1 MRKIADSHV
10 HIRFTRDEDIARM
23 LDDIAS
29 VGVTAVNIL
38 SLSYRGV
45 AEDLAALWQK
55 MTRKDLD
62 IRAFGG
68 LHVNDRYMNVPPEVQ
83 VEKLLDLGCDGFK
96 IMYAPALRRF
106 MPEGLDSA
114 KYSKMFSLLE
124 ERGIP
129 TTIHVADPE
138 DFWDEGR
145 QYGDKSFPSK
155 KQLYDE
161 IFRVLDAHPRL
172 RVSFPHFFFLSNF
185 PDEAERVME
194 TYPNVRFDLTPGV
207 EMYYNFDS
215 NIDVWHDFFTKY
227 SDRILFGTDSNTV
240 KSNNFELVELVR
252 RKLCESREIFSQHCY
267 GKDFIVRGLYLDED
281 TVDKICYRNF
291 FDYDG
296 EKKKVDEN
304 KFYEY
309 CEIMKKSIEADPT
322 EPIVIPGEELNLGGK
337 TENSI
342 ALEFLDKRLAGR

>member
-1 MRKIADSHV
+1 MRKIADSHI
-10 HIRFTRDEDIARM
+10 HIRFNRDEDISRM
-23 LDDIAS
+23 IDDITSA
-29 VGVTAVNIL
+29 GVTAANIL
-38 SLSYRGV
+38 SLPYRGA

-55 MTRKDLD
+55 MTRKDMD

-68 LHVNDRYMNVPPEVQ
+68 LHINDRYMDVPPEVQ

-96 IMYAPALRRF
+96 MMYAPALRRF
-106 MPEGLDSA
+106 MTEGLDSA

-124 ERGIP
+124 ERGTP

-145 QYGDKSFPSK
+145 QYADKSFPSK

-172 RVSFPHFFFLSNF
+172 RVSFAHFFFLSNF

-194 TYPNVRFDLTPGV
+194 TYPNVRFDMTPGV
-207 EMYYNFDS
+207 EMYYNFDK
-215 NIDVWHDFFTKY
+215 NLDRWHDFFTKY
-227 SDRILFGTDSNTV
+227 SDRILFGTDSSTV
-240 KSNNFELVELVR
+240 KTNNHELVELVR
-252 RKLCESREIFSQHCY
+252 RKLSESRGIFSQHCY
-267 GKDFIVRGLYLDED
+267 GKDFIVRGLYLDEE

-309 CEIMKKSIEADPT
+309 CERMKKSIEADPT
-322 EPIVIPGEELNLGGK
+322 EPVTILSEELDLKGK
-337 TENSI
+337 TYNSI
-342 ALEFLDKRLAGR
+342 ALDFLDKRLAGR

>member
-83 VEKLLDLGCDGFK
+83 VEKLSDLGCDGFK
-96 IMYAPALRRF
+96 MMYAPALRRF
-106 MPEGLDSA
+106 MPEGLDSP

-161 IFRVLDAHPRL
+161 IFRVLDAH
-172 RVSFPHFFFLSNF
+172 RVSVSLS
-185 PDEAERVME
+185 A
-194 TYPNVRFDLTPGV
+194 LL
-207 EMYYNFDS
+207 S
-215 NIDVWHDFFTKY
+215 
-227 SDRILFGTDSNTV
+227 S
-240 KSNNFELVELVR
+240 
-252 RKLCESREIFSQHCY
+252 SRTSRTRP
-267 GKDFIVRGLYLDED
+267 RG
-281 TVDKICYRNF
+281 
-291 FDYDG
+291 
-296 EKKKVDEN
+296 
-304 KFYEY
+304 
-309 CEIMKKSIEADPT
+309 
-322 EPIVIPGEELNLGGK
+322 
-337 TENSI
+337 
-342 ALEFLDKRLAGR
+342 